1 MNPYPRSVRV
11 LIVPF
16 TFASVLTWDACA
28 VTVNPFVTG
37 RAPRQALARPM
48 LIWAPMGE
56 LVSFVCVRADHQ
68 WDTGASGRIHATGEA
83 LGWCP
88 DATSADGEA
97 HEWRACGALFA
108 AAGPR
113 PPPESGTGGA
123 PAPPRAVPPR
133 APPTA
138 PPPPPAP
145 RGRAG

>member
-16 TFASVLTWDACA
+16 TFDSVLTWDACA

-37 RAPRQALARPM
+37 RAPRQALARLM

-68 WDTGASGRIHATGEA
+68 WDTGASGRIHSTGEA

-88 DATSADGEA
+88 DATSAARDA
-97 HEWRACGALFA
+97 HEGPAHRAHPGP
-108 AAGPR
+108 AGPR
-113 PPPESGTGGA
+113 P
-123 PAPPRAVPPR
+123 
-133 APPTA
+133 
-138 PPPPPAP
+138 
-145 RGRAG
+145 